1 MTETTGSEKERPDG
15 GQEGS
20 CDAPH
25 GRLFG
30 GENHRPLFYRPPG
43 NEEKKSSSEVIRN
56 SDNTPSRKDQLTD
69 TPSLSPQQPISLLAA
84 TWPVWQT
91 ERAQTKLSGRNL
103 NESNYHVIPFALCP
117 LANFSWRTDLNE

>member
-25 GRLFG
+25 GRPFG

-43 NEEKKSSSEVIRN
+43 NEEKKSSSEAIRN

-69 TPSLSPQQPISLLAA
+69 APSLSPQRPVSLLAA
-84 TWPVWQT
+84 TWPVWRTGSNQILWK
-91 ERAQTKLSGRNL
+91 ERDQLPR
-103 NESNYHVIPFALCP
+103 HPFALSP
-117 LANFSWRTDLNE
+117 LANFTWRTDLNE